1 MNIADA
7 QKGSTVTGG
16 VASDGHPDLKHPQ
29 PNEEL
34 KGAGKR
40 SKNKK
45 KRLKK
50 KASISPIANKVD
62 LSSLS
67 LMSLLT

>member
-1 MNIADA
+1 MNIADS
-7 QKGSTVTGG
+7 QKDPTVNGG
-16 VASDGHPDLKHPQ
+16 IACDSQAELRPPQ
-29 PNEEL
+29 QNEDT

-50 KASISPIANKVD
+50 KASISPIANKVN
-62 LSSLS
+62 LSCLS
-67 LMSLLT
+67 TMSLLT